1 MTESAYILR
10 RVERNGRSNPEKLES
25 WSIRQIAVYHQ
36 YVKERDNC
44 DTLDVTTNTATENL
58 QSVFYL
64 ICPSSNAEQQ
74 IGKYLSMCNTDE
86 HAISPWRLQSLLVAD
101 SLKGWADY
109 MACLQHEL
117 KMLVSHQFIPKTLP
131 KAFGADIHLE

>member
-25 WSIRQIAVYHQ
+25 WSIRQTAVYHQ
-36 YVKERDNC
+36 YMKERDNC
-44 DTLDVTTNTATENL
+44 DTLDVTPNTVTENL

-64 ICPSSNAEQQ
+64 ICPSSNGEQQ
-74 IGKYLSMCNTDE
+74 IGKYLQMCNTGE
-86 HAISPWRLQSLLVAD
+86 HEISPWRLQSLLVAD
-101 SLKGWADY
+101 SLKGWTDY

-117 KMLVSHQFIPKTLP
+117 KM
-131 KAFGADIHLE
+131 